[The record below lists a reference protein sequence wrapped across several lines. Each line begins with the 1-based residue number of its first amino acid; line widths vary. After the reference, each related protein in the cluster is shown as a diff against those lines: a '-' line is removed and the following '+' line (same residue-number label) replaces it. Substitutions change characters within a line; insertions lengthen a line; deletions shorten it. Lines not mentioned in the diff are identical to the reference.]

1 MNSRERLRRCMFFV
15 VVVAEA
21 IENLKNKFKDYFQ
34 VMKQK
39 RSIINYPNVN
49 L

>member
-1 MNSRERLRRCMFFV
+1 MFFV
-15 VVVAEA
+15 VVVAEV

-39 RSIINYPNVN
+39 RSIINYLN
-49 L
+49 LNL